1 MSVPEEISLLYPQGY
16 TEHNAGHTPIDSAVV
31 GALAAEA
38 VFAAM
43 RSVFKFKPNQSH
55 PVAYGT
61 DRLEVIQYRLDVVE
75 DLMENEQLYLML
87 RSLHPEL
94 EDMRE
99 LYTADKGGEADT
111 VASLSSVS
119 EIEVY
124 TELIEKLY
132 VFFQQ
137 DSVVLRSD
145 GMKRFKAAIRDIHES
160 ETFRRLKAEYA
171 KINSRIRD
179 IKSITVGINLD
190 TKFNPVEAGIVDVHT
205 ERFQSGNIID
215 KMLRM
220 EFRDKGYN
228 CLAPLEVVGK
238 GLTPDRAA
246 GFRAAVN
253 SSLHMVMK
261 STLRSW
267 KPAIRAYTSA
277 HSKFLYRLADEIRF
291 LVGGVSLLRQ
301 LIAAGV
307 PVCKPKAEP
316 KEQRACTMNGL
327 YNPVIALNRERTP
340 DDAAGVSPVV
350 LNSIQFDENGMIYI
364 VTGPN
369 QGGKTVFVQAVGIA
383 QMLFQLG
390 LFVPAYSAAMS
401 PVDAIYTHFPE
412 DSDRRSTGRF
422 GDECLRLMRIFEKLT
437 PHSLVLMDETF
448 SSTSAAE
455 ATYIAEQVLLGL
467 RASGSRVLFCTH
479 LHDLAK
485 SIDEL
490 NERAGY
496 AGSRI
501 DSLTAELD
509 AEQAESG
516 VRSYKITRS
525 RPEGSSYAR
534 HIAQK
539 YGLTL
544 ENLIESLAR

>member
-1 MSVPEEISLLYPQGY
+1 MSVPEEISLLYPPGY
-16 TEHNAGHTPIDSAVV
+16 TEHNAGHSPADSAVV

-43 RSVFKFKPNQSH
+43 RNLFKFKPNQSH
-55 PVAYGT
+55 PVVYGT
-61 DRLEVIQYRLDVVE
+61 DRLEVIQYRLDIVE
-75 DLMENEQLYLML
+75 DLMENEPLYLML
-87 RSLHPEL
+87 RSLQPDL

-99 LYTADKGGEADT
+99 LYTADKGVETDT

-119 EIEVY
+119 EVEVY
-124 TELIEKLY
+124 TELIDKIY
-132 VFFQQ
+132 AFFQQ
-137 DSVVLRSD
+137 GSIVLRSD
-145 GMKRFKAAIRDIHES
+145 GMKLFAGAIRDIHDS
-160 ETFRRLKAEYA
+160 EEFGRLKAEYG
-171 KINSRIRD
+171 KISSRIRD

-190 TKFNPVEAGIVDVHT
+190 TKFNPVEAGIVDVHN

-228 CLAPLEVVGK
+228 CLAPLEAVGK
-238 GLTPDRAA
+238 GLSPDRVA

-261 STLRSW
+261 SSLRSW
-267 KPAIRAYTSA
+267 KPAIRAYTAA
-277 HSKFLYRLADEIRF
+277 HSRFLYRLADEIRF
-291 LVGGVSLLRQ
+291 LLGGVSLLRQ

-307 PVCKPKAEP
+307 PVCKPQAEP
-316 KEQRACTMNGL
+316 AEKRMFALRGL
-327 YNPVIALNRERTP
+327 YNPVIALNREQVL
-340 DDAAGVSPVV
+340 DEAAGASPVV

-364 VTGPN
+364 ITGPN

-383 QMLFQLG
+383 QILFQLG
-390 LFVPAYSAAMS
+390 LFVPAYSAVMS

-422 GDECLRLMRIFEKLT
+422 GDECQRLMRIFEKLT

-448 SSTSAAE
+448 SSTSASE

-467 RASGSRVLFCTH
+467 RAAGSRVLFCTH
-479 LHDLAK
+479 LHELAK

-490 NERAGY
+490 NGRPGY
-496 AGSRI
+496 EGSRI

-516 VRSYKITRS
+516 VRSYKISRS

-544 ENLIESLAR
+544 ENLIGSLAR